1 LPPGQVVIYDS
12 LSFSPNSFV
21 VGSVASL
28 IQTQETFFTLQ
39 LATTSKQINNY
50 DCGVYAI
57 AFATALIFDT
67 DPSKITFD
75 SQNMRQHLIEYFTQQ
90 ILTSFPSLNLLYPF
104 KEKLPAQIVQVY
116 CLCRRP
122 LRFRLGKNAKK
133 EEKLTQCE
141 LCNDCFHRSCLA
153 SCEIFKVKNWR
164 CQKCVNY

>member
-1 LPPGQVVIYDS
+1 
-12 LSFSPNSFV
+12 
-21 VGSVASL
+21 
-28 IQTQETFFTLQ
+28 
-39 LATTSKQINNY
+39 
-50 DCGVYAI
+50 
-57 AFATALIFDT
+57 
-67 DPSKITFD
+67 
-75 SQNMRQHLIEYFTQQ
+75 MRQHLIECFTQQ
-90 ILTSFPSLNLLYPF
+90 ILTYYPSLNLLSPF
-104 KEKLPAQIVQVY
+104 QEKLPALIVQVY

>member
-122 LRFRLGKNAKK
+122 LRFRLGKNATK

-141 LCNDCFHRSCLA
+141 LCNDCFHRSCFP
-153 SCEIFKVKNWR
+153 SGEIRIGAVKNALIFE
-164 CQKCVNY
+164 